1 MWYVG
6 FPGVKG
12 ALLQMP
18 SALSGVSETLKE
30 AGLRPWGEPGG
41 EEQMPLWLLTIL
53 CVNTGQR
60 PDPPEEETAGKCGW
74 N

>member
-1 MWYVG
+1 MG

-12 ALLQMP
+12 ALVPLP
-18 SALSGVSETLKE
+18 SALSGVSEMLKD
-30 AGLRPWGEPGG
+30 AGLRPRGKPGG
-41 EEQMPLWLLTIL
+41 EEQMPLWLLMIL

-60 PDPPEEETAGKCGW
+60 PDPPAKETEGKCGW